1 MAAEAIERMYK
12 YTADPEV
19 LDEETKLV
27 FFHNTLHD
35 MESAFWV
42 VFCLVL
48 NVESQE
54 QGARDIIMNKLF
66 SGWEDTVDARW
77 TFVSGTSKVSKD
89 YNKLFGEDRKE
100 LMGNLRRLKS
110 ILTRY
115 YRASEANIPTG
126 SIDISKFLGIHKEFR
141 EVWKGC
147 MAYFSKQ
154 IVCLNP
160 EVYLKQATASKR
172 EAEFGLEPLRRSK
185 RTRTC
190 VSVSLNSDNGELN
203 AT

>member
-12 YTADPEV
+12 FAADPEL

-35 MESAFWV
+35 MESAFWI

-54 QGARDIIMNKLF
+54 HGARDIIMDMLF
-66 SGWEDTVDARW
+66 TGWANTTAERW
-77 TFVSGTSKVSKD
+77 IFVSFSSKASEH

-100 LMGNLRRLKS
+100 LMGKLRSLKS

-147 MAYFSKQ
+147 MAYLSKQ
-154 IVCLNP
+154 VVRLNP
-160 EVYLKQATASKR
+160 EFYLKQATASKR
-172 EAEFGLEPLRRSK
+172 EAEFGLEPLRRTK

-190 VSVSLNSDNGELN
+190 VSVS
-203 AT
+203 